1 MKIHIYHMKDLFNI
15 IKYPYLK
22 IVLQWMKMIMFDDKK
37 MYSPKSNIWDVC
49 IELFSSLDTGVN
61 TKTKKRKT
69 MHKYMIFVDTCVN
82 IKKIV
87 NDKLNR

>member
-1 MKIHIYHMKDLFNI
+1 MLDN
-15 IKYPYLK
+15 
-22 IVLQWMKMIMFDDKK
+22 KK
-37 MYSPKSNIWDVC
+37 RYIPKSNICNVC

-61 TKTKKRKT
+61 TKTKKHKT

-87 NDKLNR
+87 NEKMNR